1 MENDQFS
8 TGGSRPLALDDIM
21 PMKVLNLPPFLV
33 FQKNFSNSL
42 KFWLIDWV
50 TFFPLSPMH
59 KRGKWPI
66 FFRWIQTPGF
76 RCFNA
81 YEGSKSFY
89 SAKTTQKPAIF
100 DKFWILLDKKWI
112 RKCLELVAS
121 PIFFLYSVPTQNV
134 VLNRN

>member
-1 MENDQFS
+1 MLFMTLGEVNNYYYYYSSIHRFNYFYKNLRKS
-8 TGGSRPLALDDIM
+8 MICEKRLY
-21 PMKVLNLPPFLV
+21 LNGLKSYFY
-33 FQKNFSNSL
+33 SL
-42 KFWLIDWV
+42 
-50 TFFPLSPMH
+50 H

-76 RCFNA
+76 SCFNA

-89 SAKTTQKPAIF
+89 SAKTAQKSAIF
-100 DKFWILLDKKWI
+100 DRFWILLDKKWI
-112 RKCLELVAS
+112 RKCLKLVAW